1 MTFLRGTIRCTN
13 CGETKHYDAEGWPYS
28 NGWARRIDGGH
39 ECPSCAKVTADRLIR
54 ALLRDAMPNAR
65 ELERFEMGDAQPVAG
80 VLNYRGGPEKGAKVQ
95 CYLSAG
101 ESELVALKSKKVTK
115 AGGGVAVGSIVL
127 KVAWHGPLDKVLGFT
142 PV

>member
-1 MTFLRGTIRCTN
+1 MTMTRTEELLDRQRQFDQLALRHPAIS
-13 CGETKHYDAEGWPYS
+13 DP
-28 NGWARRIDGGH
+28 
-39 ECPSCAKVTADRLIR
+39 VADKLIR
-54 ALLRDAMPNAR
+54 SLLRDAMPNAR
-65 ELERFEMGDAQPVAG
+65 DLERFEMGDAQPVAG
-80 VLNYRGGPEKGAKVQ
+80 VLNYRGGPEKGVKVQ

-115 AGGGVAVGSIVL
+115 AGGGVDVGSIVL